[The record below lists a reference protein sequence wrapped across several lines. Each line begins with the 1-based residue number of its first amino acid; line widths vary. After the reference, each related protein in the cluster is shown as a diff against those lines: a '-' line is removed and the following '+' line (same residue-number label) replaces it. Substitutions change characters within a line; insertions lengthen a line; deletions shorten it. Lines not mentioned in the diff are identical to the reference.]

1 MIFLFSQKE
10 LKNMIFPFSIFIGV
24 VALIMILCLVYIIK
38 TRKWI
43 KENKENDIESAE

>member
-24 VALIMILCLVYIIK
+24 IVLILFFCIVYIIK

>member
-1 MIFLFSQKE
+1 MFSQKE

-24 VALIMILCLVYIIK
+24 VALIILLCLVYIIK

-43 KENKENDIESAE
+43 KENENDIESVE

>member
-24 VALIMILCLVYIIK
+24 ISLIMILCLVYIIK
-38 TRKWI
+38 TKKWI
-43 KENKENDIESAE
+43 KENENNDIESAE